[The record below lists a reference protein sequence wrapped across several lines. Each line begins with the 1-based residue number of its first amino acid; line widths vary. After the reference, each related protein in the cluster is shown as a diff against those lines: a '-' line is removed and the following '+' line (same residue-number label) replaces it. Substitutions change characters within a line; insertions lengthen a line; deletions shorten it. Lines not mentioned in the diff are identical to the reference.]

1 MVLPPLTEQCRT
13 CFQEIPPDDENLN
26 NQITIVLEHT
36 PNEFSESRENQPIYL
51 EEDACYVGINYI
63 NITVVFDHEMDLSS
77 ELIENHSLAVHYS
90 NSELNQ
96 QNITTDFEPI
106 SDSFSELEEDNIVCL
121 GTYCSEIELE
131 TQNVTTVFE
140 DVEHCTIFHELSW
153 NNMNPV
159 NENIGTEN
167 VSVD

>member
-1 MVLPPLTEQCRT
+1 MVLPPLPERCRS

-36 PNEFSESRENQPIYL
+36 PNEFPESRENQPIYL
-51 EEDACYVGINYI
+51 EEDASYVGINYI
-63 NITVVFDHEMDLSS
+63 NITVLFDHEMDLSS
-77 ELIENHSLAVHYS
+77 ELIGHHSLADHYS

-121 GTYCSEIELE
+121 GTHCSEIELE

-159 NENIGTEN
+159 NENVGTEN